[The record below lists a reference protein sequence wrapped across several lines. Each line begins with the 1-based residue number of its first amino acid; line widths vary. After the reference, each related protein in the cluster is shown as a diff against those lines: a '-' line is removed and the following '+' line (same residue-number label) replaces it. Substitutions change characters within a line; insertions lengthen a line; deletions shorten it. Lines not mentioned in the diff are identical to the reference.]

1 MSGSGRSSYRLVRE
15 ESRAAGRRYRITREV
30 AAAVCLAAGVV
41 MLVLAIFMLTAE
53 EDKLDRPVT
62 EQAHSTSR
70 TIVVSAVLLAVGP
83 GMIALAALLHA
94 RAAKNRR
101 SLAGSP
107 LLWQTPYIRDGDLPF
122 PDPNAPNDSDQTPG
136 GWHGD

>member
-1 MSGSGRSSYRLVRE
+1 MSRQGKPSYRLVKE

-30 AAAVCLAAGVV
+30 AAVVCLAAGVV
-41 MLVLAIFMLTAE
+41 MLVLAIYMLTAE

-70 TIVVSAVLLAVGP
+70 TIVVSVVLLAVGP

-122 PDPNAPNDSDQTPG
+122 PDPKAGPGPDERPG
-136 GWHGD
+136 GWYGE